1 MRQQPG
7 SDLEAR
13 CCMCRKTFKPSTLG
27 HLALESHM
35 KSAKHKSHALHNQPP
50 IAQFCTAA
58 QPPNAPVSTSASNL
72 TTVES
77 HQHRPSQTLRAEVI
91 WILKTIR
98 DHHSYSSNEGISK
111 LFKAMFSDSEIA
123 ATFTS
128 GKHKIR
134 AGSIHYEGVSK
145 RGQRGK
151 WWIH

>member
-1 MRQQPG
+1 
-7 SDLEAR
+7 
-13 CCMCRKTFKPSTLG
+13 
-27 HLALESHM
+27 M
-35 KSAKHKSHALHNQPP
+35 KRAKHKSHALHSQPP

-128 GKHKIR
+128 GKNKTSYITKF
-134 AGSIHYEGVSK
+134 GKLKWLK
-145 RGQRGK
+145 RFEC
-151 WWIH
+151 